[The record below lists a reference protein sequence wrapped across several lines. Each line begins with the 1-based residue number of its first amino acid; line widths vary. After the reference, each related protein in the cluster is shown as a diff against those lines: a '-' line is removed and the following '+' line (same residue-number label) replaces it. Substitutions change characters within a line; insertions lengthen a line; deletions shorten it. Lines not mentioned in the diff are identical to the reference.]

1 MNGLVNVFSRI
12 GDKTGSLGTL
22 VSAMGCG
29 FCFPAI
35 ASLGSALGLGFL
47 SQWESL
53 FVSTLFPIFAAI
65 VLLTNALGWF
75 RHHQWRRS
83 ALGMLGP
90 GIVLIAFY
98 PLFMY
103 EQRNAIIYS
112 AIALMMAVSLWDIF
126 SPAHK
131 KCSVKEGGAKDGS
144 DKDGK
149 TSLP

>member
-1 MNGLVNVFSRI
+1 MSDLLNNFSRL
-12 GDKTGSLGTL
+12 GDKTGSLGT
-22 VSAMGCG
+22 VISAMGCG

-53 FVSTLFPIFAAI
+53 FVSTLFPLFASI

-75 RHHQWRRS
+75 KHRQWRRS

-98 PLFMY
+98 PFFMY
-103 EQRNAIIYS
+103 AERNAIIYS
-112 AIALMMAVSLWDIF
+112 GIALMMAVSLWDIF
-126 SPAHK
+126 SPANK
-131 KCSVKEGGAKDGS
+131 KCKTAA
-144 DKDGK
+144 GK
-149 TSLP
+149 VPQS

>member
-1 MNGLVNVFSRI
+1 MSDLLNIFSRL
-12 GDKTGSLGTL
+12 GDKTGSLGTV

-53 FVSTLFPIFAAI
+53 FVSTLFPLFASI

-75 RHHQWRRS
+75 KHRQWRRS

-98 PLFMY
+98 PFFMY
-103 EQRNAIIYS
+103 AERNAIIYFG
-112 AIALMMAVSLWDIF
+112 IALMMAVSLWDIF
-126 SPAHK
+126 SPANK
-131 KCSVKEGGAKDGS
+131 KCNTAACKVPQS
-144 DKDGK
+144 
-149 TSLP
+149 